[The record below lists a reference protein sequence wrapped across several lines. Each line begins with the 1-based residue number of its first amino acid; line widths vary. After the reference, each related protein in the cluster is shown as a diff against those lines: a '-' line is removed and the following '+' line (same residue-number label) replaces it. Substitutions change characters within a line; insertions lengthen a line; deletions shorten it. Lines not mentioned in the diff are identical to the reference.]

1 MTFQRVSG
9 NNQLP
14 TPTQLEARGTSEG
27 VKKAW
32 NTRGRGKS
40 KVRKYPHRVPVM
52 KKGTAAYK
60 RWKAA
65 RNAASKKEQR
75 QAAKELARFRLNKT
89 PWDGVR
95 S

>member
-32 NTRGRGKS
+32 ES
-40 KVRKYPHRVPVM
+40 RKRAAM
-52 KKGTAAYK
+52 KKAKKTGVDQIIRHSNGEYYQVSPGGK
-60 RWKAA
+60 
-65 RNAASKKEQR
+65 ASKIYGAPKSWGKMSPTGR
-75 QAAKELARFRLNKT
+75 KRK
-89 PWDGVR
+89 
-95 S
+95 